1 MGIAMQS
8 TTRDARL
15 AIELRALDKRFAGGR
30 GVRALDLEVQT
41 GEVFGFIGP
50 NGAGKTTTIRAMLGL
65 SRRSSGEAKV
75 LGVDLERAS
84 ADERR
89 DALARVGYVPSE
101 PGVYERQSVCDVLA
115 FLGALHGG
123 ETRARRDELCER
135 LDLDPARRA
144 DELSLGNKKKLALV
158 AAMQHRPALL
168 VLDEPSNG
176 LDPLVQRTLFDLLR
190 EERSRGATVFFSSH
204 VLSEVERFCDR
215 FALLRD
221 GALARVLTADELLR
235 SKQRRVRAEFTPSGV
250 EASALVA
257 LCGRRPDRDGR
268 VEFVTDAPMR
278 AVFDAVA
285 EDVREGRLAD
295 VTVDHPSLE
304 ELVLDEYQSTTRREV
319 KAS

>member
-1 MGIAMQS
+1 MQS

-101 PGVYERQSVCDVLA
+101 PGVYERQSVRDVLA

-257 LCGRRPDRDGR
+257 LSGRRPDRDGR

-304 ELVLDEYQSTTRREV
+304 ELVLDEYQSTARREV